1 MLKKLLFVFICIFGL
16 ALAGTTS
23 KGEIM
28 STENNNTTGNPQVI
42 LTTNK
47 GEIVIELYPDKAPLT
62 VENFLKYVDDKF
74 YDGTIF
80 HRVIKSFMIQ
90 GGGFEPGM
98 NQKETQAPIKNE
110 AGNGLSNTKGTI
122 AMARTMVVDSA
133 TAQFFINVVDNPFL
147 DHQDESVR
155 GFGYCVFGK
164 VISGMETVDAIKAVR
179 TTVSGPY
186 QDVPAEDVVI
196 ISAKRK

>member
-1 MLKKLLFVFICIFGL
+1 
-16 ALAGTTS
+16 
-23 KGEIM
+23 M
-28 STENNNTTGNPQVI
+28 STENNNTTENPQVI

-62 VENFLKYVDDKF
+62 VDNFLKYVDDKF

-90 GGGFEPGM
+90 GGGFTPGLI
-98 NQKETQAPIKNE
+98 QKKTNEPIKNE
-110 AGNGLSNTKGTI
+110 AGNGLSNTRGTI
-122 AMARTMVVDSA
+122 AMARTNVVDSA

-147 DHQDESVR
+147 DHQDDSAR

-164 VISGMETVDAIKAVR
+164 VISGIETVDAIKTVA
-179 TTVSGPY
+179 TTSVGYY
-186 QDVPAEDVVI
+186 QDVPAEDVII

>member
-1 MLKKLLFVFICIFGL
+1 
-16 ALAGTTS
+16 
-23 KGEIM
+23 M

-80 HRVIKSFMIQ
+80 HRMIKSFMIQ

-133 TAQFFINVVDNPFL
+133 TTQFFINVVDNSFL

>member
-80 HRVIKSFMIQ
+80 HRMIKSFMIQ

-133 TAQFFINVVDNPFL
+133 TTQFFINVVDNSFL